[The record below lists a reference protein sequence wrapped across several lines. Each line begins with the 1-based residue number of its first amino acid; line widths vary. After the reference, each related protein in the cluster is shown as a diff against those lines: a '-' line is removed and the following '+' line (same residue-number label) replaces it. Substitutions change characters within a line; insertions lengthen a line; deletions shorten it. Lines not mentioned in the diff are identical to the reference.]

1 MVEAW
6 REPLL
11 KSQLLAVQGSW
22 ERDVDSGGEVRHLVA
37 TGFKDLTPLL
47 GRLAQSNRSR
57 DFHSSLATSPST
69 TALAPR
75 RAAPCQNTE
84 DPWMP
89 RPSSAAEGASSPTS
103 RPPLDSAA
111 RSRRLSLALMTVGF
125 ATFGLL
131 YSVQPLL
138 PLLSTEFG
146 VSATQASLAVSF
158 TTGAMAFFFIPAAIL
173 SDRLGRR
180 PVMFVSLIASALFTL
195 ASVLIPGWHTLLA
208 MRALTG
214 IALAGVPSVAMAYV
228 SDEVEGPAVG
238 AAMGLY
244 IAGSAVG
251 GMAGRLGISVVAD
264 FFGWRPALAVLGL
277 FGLLAAALFWYWAPP
292 AQGFK
297 PRTHSL
303 RSFAASTVRL
313 LRDRTLPLLY
323 LEGFLLMGA
332 FVTIYNYVGFRLQGP
347 PYSLSQATVGA
358 IFLVYIVGSVSSA
371 WFGALA
377 GRLGSARVFWRPIV
391 GLIAG
396 ILPQPGAS
404 AGAGGARHR
413 GGHRRLLRRPF
424 DRLGLGQ
431 PAGAGRS
438 RACVLALP
446 ALLLFRV
453 EPARLGR
460 RLRLELARLAGR
472 GGVHPGADDA
482 RPPDRGSA
490 GAPAGRG
497 AGRSHRPKAL
507 AGRPLPERRGG
518 R

>member
-1 MVEAW
+1 
-6 REPLL
+6 
-11 KSQLLAVQGSW
+11 
-22 ERDVDSGGEVRHLVA
+22 
-37 TGFKDLTPLL
+37 
-47 GRLAQSNRSR
+47 
-57 DFHSSLATSPST
+57 
-69 TALAPR
+69 
-75 RAAPCQNTE
+75 
-84 DPWMP
+84 MP

-103 RPPLDSAA
+103 HPPLDSAA

-277 FGLLAAALFWYWAPP
+277 FGLLAAGLFWYWAPP

-303 RSFAASTVRL
+303 GSFAASTVRL

-377 GRLGSARVFWRPIV
+377 GRLGSAQVFWRPIV
-391 GLIAG
+391 ALIAG
-396 ILPQPGAS
+396 IVLSLAHP
-404 AGAGGARHR
+404 
-413 GGHRRLLRRPF
+413 
-424 DRLGLGQ
+424 
-431 PAGAGRS
+431 
-438 RACVLALP
+438 LALVVLGIVVVTGAFFGAHSIASGWVSRRAP
-446 ALLLFRV
+446 ADRAHASSLYLLFYYFGSS
-453 EPARLGR
+453 L
-460 RLRLELARLAGR
+460 L
-472 GGVHPGADDA
+472 
-482 RPPDRGSA
+482 GSA
-490 GAPAGRG
+490 GGFAWSAHGWPGVVGFTLVLTTLGLLIAVRLARQPAEVPNEIPNEI
-497 AGRSHRPKAL
+497 ASEMSKDAL
-507 AGRPLPERRGG
+507 VARPLPER
-518 R
+518 